1 MMLVIRHHKVFTPL
15 LIFHSKY
22 GRRWL
27 LEDRNSC
34 LRILH
39 RLNCHAK
46 PSHNAGRN
54 AANSHNLRD
63 DDEVDLTSDQT
74 IPR

>member
-1 MMLVIRHHKVFTPL
+1 MMLVIRHHKAFTPL
-15 LIFHSKY
+15 LIILRY

-27 LEDRNSC
+27 LGDRNSC

-46 PSHNAGRN
+46 PSHNAGRK